1 MTTLAC
7 LFCCEF
13 IVLAFALAFGMPL
26 ACGLPLITVMAKH
39 SLCVYKCM
47 RAMCRYCIDGQSGKL
62 IWQYGTAAMMRAS
75 FNFSESPTTG
85 NTTVVFGSNDFNVS
99 SALLESCLICVV

>member
-1 MTTLAC
+1 
-7 LFCCEF
+7 
-13 IVLAFALAFGMPL
+13 
-26 ACGLPLITVMAKH
+26 
-39 SLCVYKCM
+39 M